1 MTRIDGL
8 LTFSINSFAVRSVFL
23 PPLAMQVYIALM
35 IVAVAIGTL
44 VERLHQGS
52 TKILIVDSK
61 RIF

>member
-1 MTRIDGL
+1 MTNIDGL
-8 LTFSINSFAVRSVFL
+8 LTFSINPFAVRSAFL

-35 IVAVAIGTL
+35 IVAVALGTL

-52 TKILIVDSK
+52 TTILIVDSK